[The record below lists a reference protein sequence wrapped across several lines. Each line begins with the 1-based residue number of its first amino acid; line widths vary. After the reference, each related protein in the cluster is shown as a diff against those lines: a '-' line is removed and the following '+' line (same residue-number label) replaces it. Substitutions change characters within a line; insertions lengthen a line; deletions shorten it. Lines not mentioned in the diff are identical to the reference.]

1 MGLSMDLSNSKDSG
15 TVFRE
20 ALALWFTST
29 STSWFFSMSHSL
41 LEWMMSG
48 REGGRL
54 RPPNFSTFFS
64 QTKLILRRDSV
75 LPNRAITC
83 LSADHTPPSGYPS
96 AVTMSTPVF
105 NKVPL
110 QEELGCDF
118 PLSLPLVLPS
128 NCSYDFNTHQLI
140 DSNRDE
146 PSDEPVELKLV
157 PETVKLLQGI
167 SKPVAVL
174 SICGPFRS
182 GKSYFLSR
190 MLGARETFQLGHTME
205 ACTRG
210 IWMAS
215 SLLECEEFVL
225 ILLDTEG
232 IDAPDKVTKLLVLTM
247 LLSSM
252 FIYNSKNVPRSR
264 DLKRMR

>member
-1 MGLSMDLSNSKDSG
+1 
-15 TVFRE
+15 
-20 ALALWFTST
+20 
-29 STSWFFSMSHSL
+29 
-41 LEWMMSG
+41 
-48 REGGRL
+48 
-54 RPPNFSTFFS
+54 
-64 QTKLILRRDSV
+64 
-75 LPNRAITC
+75 
-83 LSADHTPPSGYPS
+83 
-96 AVTMSTPVF
+96 MSTRVF

-128 NCSYDFNTHQLI
+128 NCSYDFSTHQLT
-140 DSNRDE
+140 DSSRGE
-146 PSDEPVELKLV
+146 SGDEPVELKLV
-157 PETVKLLQGI
+157 PGTVKLLQGI

-174 SICGPFRS
+174 SMCGPFRS

-215 SLLECEEFVL
+215 SLLECEEFALV
-225 ILLDTEG
+225 LLDTEG
-232 IDAPDKVTKLLVLTM
+232 IDAPNKTDCGVTKLLVLTM

-252 FIYNSKNVPRSR
+252 FVYNSKNVPRSR